1 MVFLML
7 ALLSAPAA
15 FAAKDTDKD
24 GLPDTWERTKTPTG
38 VDLKQLGASWRH
50 KDVFVEIDFQKGIS
64 RSVVSCAELDR
75 LYNAFKNAPL
85 TNPDKKKGVRLHLDA
100 GKTCG
105 SRKYN
110 LGGSSGFS
118 VSGCANPSSNSSGL
132 KAKRLRVFHIAS
144 VVNGICGGPAGQ
156 AGTTDF
162 LVAVHGGGGFAH
174 VFMHELGH
182 VFGLDHGSPVNSFSV
197 MSKVLSRY
205 PSRAQAIDYNRF
217 RIEALDESALS
228 EVNGLQSSAAGE
240 AYLSGFYP
248 QFFCLNGGT
257 PVYSTP
263 ESGASA
269 NVDFNCGGYPFWM
282 PPASQWIDPTP
293 VSADISGDGVIGVIP
308 AAPAE
313 WPMLRFGKGR
323 IGP

>member
-1 MVFLML
+1 M
-7 ALLSAPAA
+7 
-15 FAAKDTDKD
+15 
-24 GLPDTWERTKTPTG
+24 
-38 VDLKQLGASWRH
+38 
-50 KDVFVEIDFQKGIS
+50 
-64 RSVVSCAELDR
+64 
-75 LYNAFKNAPL
+75 
-85 TNPDKKKGVRLHLDA
+85 RLHLDA

-118 VSGCANPSSNSSGL
+118 VSGCANPSNNSSGL

-174 VFMHELGH
+174 IFMHELGH

-248 QFFCLNGGT
+248 QFFCSGRRHAGVLGAGERRERERRLQLQRLPVLDAACEPVDPIRAPSRPTSAGT
-257 PVYSTP
+257 
-263 ESGASA
+263 A
-269 NVDFNCGGYPFWM
+269 
-282 PPASQWIDPTP
+282 
-293 VSADISGDGVIGVIP
+293 
-308 AAPAE
+308 
-313 WPMLRFGKGR
+313 
-323 IGP
+323 

>member
-38 VDLKQLGASWRH
+38 VDLKKLGASWRH

-118 VSGCANPSSNSSGL
+118 VSGCANPSNNSSGL

-174 VFMHELGH
+174 IFMHELGH

-248 QFFCLNGGT
+248 QFFCLGRRHAGVLGAGERRERERRFRLRRL
-257 PVYSTP
+257 PVLDAACEP
-263 ESGASA
+263 
-269 NVDFNCGGYPFWM
+269 VDRSEPGVGRHQRGRRDRRHPRCARRM
-282 PPASQWIDPTP
+282 
-293 VSADISGDGVIGVIP
+293 ADVEI
-308 AAPAE
+308 
-313 WPMLRFGKGR
+313 R
-323 IGP
+323 